1 MHAKKTKSFVSAS
14 TSKLR
19 AKITRG
25 FVSDSTSKETEI
37 FISANLKPKINYEN
51 EFNIEVISM

>member
-1 MHAKKTKSFVSAS
+1 M
-14 TSKLR
+14 
-19 AKITRG
+19 TRG
-25 FVSDSTSKETEI
+25 FVSASKSKLSAKETEI